1 LGIIDER
8 EEILNQWQPHPPP
21 QQPPPPENDVED
33 LAEVPLL
40 EPFEV
45 AKTESWSEAF
55 LLAHFGQA
63 ISCCL
68 FNTSFSNSVWQSSQ
82 TYS

>member
-1 LGIIDER
+1 MSDKRLTDQ
-8 EEILNQWQPHPPP
+8 LHPHPPP
-21 QQPPPPENDVED
+21 QQLPPPPENDVED
-33 LAEVPLL
+33 LPEAPLL

-55 LLAHFGQA
+55 LLAHLGQA

-68 FNTSFSNSVWQSSQ
+68 FKTIFSNCVWQSSQ